1 MAMAT
6 GDDQWLK
13 EDGYLNVD
21 TESVRIVYHPF
32 LNVILV
38 LARTGEVKV
47 LDVNSG
53 VILQSYRISGECAD
67 VLANFVSDAVR
78 ALSVADSLLRKLTET
93 QIDHVLIPLTFP

>member
-1 MAMAT
+1 MANGGGAA
-6 GDDQWLK
+6 DDQWLK

-38 LARTGEVKV
+38 FTRAGEVKV

-53 VILQSYRISGECAD
+53 VILQSYRVSGKWLNLVFLFFYGCWQCLNE
-67 VLANFVSDAVR
+67 
-78 ALSVADSLLRKLTET
+78 
-93 QIDHVLIPLTFP
+93 

>member
-1 MAMAT
+1 MAT

-38 LARTGEVKV
+38 LPEPARSRCWT
-47 LDVNSG
+47 ST
-53 VILQSYRISGECAD
+53 
-67 VLANFVSDAVR
+67 R
-78 ALSVADSLLRKLTET
+78 A
-93 QIDHVLIPLTFP
+93 

>member
-1 MAMAT
+1 MANGA
-6 GDDQWLK
+6 DDQWLK

-38 LARTGEVKV
+38 FTRAGEVKV

-53 VILQSYRISGECAD
+53 VILQSYHVSGKWLLIVWCLWVGGEMAVTRIRCS
-67 VLANFVSDAVR
+67 
-78 ALSVADSLLRKLTET
+78 
-93 QIDHVLIPLTFP
+93 P